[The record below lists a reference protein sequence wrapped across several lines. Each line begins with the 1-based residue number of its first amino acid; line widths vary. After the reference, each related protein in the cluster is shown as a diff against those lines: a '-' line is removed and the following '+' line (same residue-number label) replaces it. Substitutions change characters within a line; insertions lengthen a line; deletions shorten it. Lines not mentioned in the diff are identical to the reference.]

1 MVVKQLIVRRDLDE
15 RYHDFLQAFAR
26 VRGLDLIVDRR
37 HGERRTRVASVERE
51 RRAGERRGPAPD
63 SWQTADFIIVEP
75 PS

>member
-37 HGERRTRVASVERE
+37 QRERRQRAASVEHD
-51 RRAGERRGPAPD
+51 RRTGERRGPPPD

>member
-1 MVVKQLIVRRDLDE
+1 MVVRQLIVRRDIDA

-37 HGERRTRVASVERE
+37 QSERRQRVASVERD
-51 RRAGERRGPAPD
+51 RRTGERRGPPPV

-75 PS
+75 